1 MMTPKEVA
9 EYYGKHPETIRRD
22 LRDGLL
28 EGHKG
33 PNGKTWEVSNDLP
46 AVRNHRRMT
55 PKTCEVCHIVIE
67 SGRKVLTTIEDRE
80 DGGGAHIIDRHR
92 FCSMLCIKTYIDLAI
107 IGDAAPEPEPESGF
121 INAMRRVFSGRT
133 S

>member
-9 EYYGKHPETIRRD
+9 DHYGMHPETIRRD

-28 EGHKG
+28 EGHKA
-33 PNGKTWEVSNDLP
+33 PNGKTWEVSDLP
-46 AVRNHRRMT
+46 EVRTHRRMT
-55 PKTCEVCHIVIE
+55 PKTCEVCHILIE

-80 DGGGAHIIDRHR
+80 NGGGAHIIDRHR

-107 IGDAAPEPEPESGF
+107 IGDATPEPEPETGF